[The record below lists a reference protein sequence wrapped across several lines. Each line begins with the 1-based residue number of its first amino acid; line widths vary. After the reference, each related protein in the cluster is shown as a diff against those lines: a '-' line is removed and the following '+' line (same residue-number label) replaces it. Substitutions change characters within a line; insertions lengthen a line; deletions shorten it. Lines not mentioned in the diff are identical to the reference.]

1 MHFNMKVLQVGS
13 NSIHVKLFVKAMT
26 NHGINCSLL
35 SEEPIDG
42 FSTVLFSFRSIN
54 PLQWILNYKKILTYL
69 KTNRPDVVH
78 IHQVNRL
85 AVFVVRACKNLNI
98 KVVVTAW
105 GSDVLLVPKQNSF
118 NKFLVSYALKNS
130 NVITAD
136 ADAMIVAIE
145 DLIHPFKKEMHSIQY
160 GIDPVIPASFKENI
174 IFSNR
179 LHKPLYQ
186 IDKIINYFIGFH
198 QQFPD
203 WKLVIGGVGEQTE
216 ILKERVEKSELNN
229 SVEFVGWLN
238 ADQNAHWYSRA
249 KIYVSIPESDGMS
262 VSVLEAL
269 SAECIPVCSDI
280 EVTRSW
286 MKDGV
291 NGVIRKENKNPFV
304 EALDINFQNCIK
316 QNRAWVS
323 SFAYRSATIP
333 RFIDIYKKLV
343 S

>member
-1 MHFNMKVLQVGS
+1 MKVLQVGS
-13 NSIHVKLFVKAMT
+13 NSIHVKLFVKVIT
-26 NHGINCSLL
+26 DHGINCFLL

-42 FSTVLFSFRSIN
+42 FSSVLFSFRSIN
-54 PLQWILNYKKILTYL
+54 PLQWVLNYKKLLAFL
-69 KTNRPDVVH
+69 KSNRPDVVH

-98 KVVVTAW
+98 KVVITAW
-105 GSDVLLVPKQNSF
+105 GSDVLLVPKQNAF
-118 NKFLVSYALKNS
+118 NKFLVSYTLKNS

-136 ADAMIVAIE
+136 ADAMVLAIE
-145 DLIHPFKKEMHSIQY
+145 ELIHPFRREIYSIQY

-174 IFSNR
+174 IFFNR

-186 IDKIINYFIGFH
+186 IDKIINDFIGFH

-216 ILKERVEKSELNN
+216 ILKEQVEKSELNN
-229 SVEFVGWLN
+229 SVEFVGWLS
-238 ADQNAHWYSRA
+238 ADQNANWYSRA

-291 NGVIRKENKNPFV
+291 NGVVRKENKNPFV
-304 EALDINFQNCIK
+304 EALTINLENCTK
-316 QNRAWVS
+316 QNREWVS

-333 RFIDIYKKLV
+333 RFIAIYKKLV

>member
-1 MHFNMKVLQVGS
+1 MKVLQVGS
-13 NSIHVKLFVKAMT
+13 NSIHVKLFVKAIT
-26 NHGINCSLL
+26 DHGINCSLL

-54 PLQWILNYKKILTYL
+54 PLQWVLNYKKLLAFL
-69 KTNRPDVVH
+69 KSNRPDVVH

-98 KVVVTAW
+98 KVVITAW
-105 GSDVLLVPKQNSF
+105 GSDVLLVPKQNAF
-118 NKFLVSYALKNS
+118 NKFLVSYTLKNS

-136 ADAMIVAIE
+136 ADAMVLAIE
-145 DLIHPFKKEMHSIQY
+145 ELIHPFRKEIYSIQY

-186 IDKIINYFIGFH
+186 IDKIINDFIGFH

-216 ILKERVEKSELNN
+216 ILKEQVEKSELNN

-238 ADQNAHWYSRA
+238 ADQNANWYSRA

-291 NGVIRKENKNPFV
+291 NGVIRKEIKNPFV
-304 EALDINFQNCIK
+304 ESLDINFQNCIK
-316 QNRAWVS
+316 QNREWVS

-333 RFIDIYKKLV
+333 RFIAIYKKLV